1 MTRHVRIPAIPPS
14 PNASRTPP
22 ASAEYNTWVLRR
34 AGQPPTAYGATGGA
48 PSVASGRLAFVFG
61 LRGAAVSIDTACSSS
76 LVAAH
81 FAAGQ
86 IGGGT
91 SSGGVA
97 AGVGLIL
104 SPESTAMFAKAGE
117 AEGEAGESG
126 DLGLFQTQATLLN
139 CGTPQK
145 RPAAPP
151 AGGPAAVTNGWG
163 GASGRTCSSLS
174 CPCLMGLPD
183 RLA

>member
-1 MTRHVRIPAIPPS
+1 LTLALPARCTCFAPTPRPSHPVPPLFQLPATS
-14 PNASRTPP
+14 P
-22 ASAEYNTWVLRR
+22 SAEYNTWVLRR

-86 IGGGT
+86 IGGGA

-104 SPESTAMFAKAGE
+104 SPESTAMFAKAGGTGRMG
-117 AEGEAGESG
+117 AAG
-126 DLGLFQTQATLLN
+126 
-139 CGTPQK
+139 
-145 RPAAPP
+145 
-151 AGGPAAVTNGWG
+151 
-163 GASGRTCSSLS
+163 
-174 CPCLMGLPD
+174 
-183 RLA
+183 